1 MADKDKHVPGR
12 SQRLTLAKFNPPD
25 WYGWAGVLAMFLIV
39 AVRIEGGDGAWFF
52 PLLSLG
58 EWLLLPLGVL
68 SLTMGF
74 LSLSRIREKTVLPIW
89 LSAIL
94 PALLWL
100 AAVGLSMLSNRVGPA
115 GMDLILSWAVHL
127 IFPSLAFLP
136 LLTIRPWRDRL
147 MWALAAGVIINVVA
161 VFFQGRAQNLALPDP
176 RFMGL
181 GGFLANQHD
190 FGVLLAVSL
199 PLLAAWRGGDGEGPN
214 KSLAVLFTTFLLPAL
229 ALSACFTLPILLAA
243 TIGLLVAWAAWRSQ
257 AWILG
262 VFLALLV
269 VGYGAESRL
278 ERDGN
283 QRRLL
288 AESAM
293 MCGDNYRKA
302 LNTFQVRPFLG
313 SGPEAFIRGDGRQ
326 PVDGIECSPWYATLL
341 GGTGLLGLGMW
352 FVLLAELAARTM
364 GRFGR
369 RCLWHG
375 GVLGGVAAMG
385 ALGLWTDCLAEG
397 SGAMAGLLIAL
408 SILEEPETASHPFR
422 RNRKNRGGK
431 NDAHG
436 SDPVRSAPNTP
447 QPTENTP
454 AAPDGRSGDTDII
467 VRKP

>member
-1 MADKDKHVPGR
+1 MSDKSKYVPGR

-25 WYGWAGVLAMFLIV
+25 WYGWTGVLAMFLLIV
-39 AVRIEGGDGAWFF
+39 VRVESGGVWFF

-94 PALLWL
+94 PAILWL
-100 AAVGLSMLSNRVGPA
+100 AAVGIAMSVNRVGPA
-115 GMDLILSWAVHL
+115 GVDLILSWAAHL

-147 MWALAAGVIINVVA
+147 MWALAAGVVVNVVV
-161 VFFQGRAQNLALPDP
+161 VFFQGRGQNLILPDP

-181 GGFLANQHD
+181 GGLLTNQHD
-190 FGVLLAVSL
+190 FSLLLAMAL

-214 KSLAVLFTTFLLPAL
+214 KSLAVLFTTFLLPVL
-229 ALSACFTLPILLAA
+229 ALSACFTLPGLLAV
-243 TIGLLVAWAAWRSQ
+243 TVGLLIAWAAWRSQ

-269 VGYGAESRL
+269 MGYGAESKL
-278 ERDGN
+278 EHDGN
-283 QRRLL
+283 QRLL
-288 AESAM
+288 LTQSTL
-293 MCGDNYRKA
+293 MCGDSYRKA
-302 LNTFQVRPFLG
+302 LNTFQVRPFFG
-313 SGPEAFIRGDGRQ
+313 SGPEAFIQGDGRQ
-326 PVDGIECSPWYATLL
+326 PVDGIDCSPWYATLL
-341 GGTGLLGLGMW
+341 GGTGLVGLGMW

-375 GVLGGVAAMG
+375 GVLGGVAAL
-385 ALGLWTDCLAEG
+385 AAIGLWTDCLAEG
-397 SGAMAGLLIAL
+397 SGAMVGLLIAL
-408 SILEEPETASHPFR
+408 SILEEPETASHPFHR
-422 RNRKNRGGK
+422 TRKKRGDGKTAESAVLAAPQPAPPPVQDGATASSGGGK
-431 NDAHG
+431 
-436 SDPVRSAPNTP
+436 
-447 QPTENTP
+447 
-454 AAPDGRSGDTDII
+454 SGDTDII
-467 VRKP
+467 IKKP